1 MHYPNQTGVATYREA
16 FGKIDFVYV
25 VEPYDGKIKSLFFLF
40 SDGSCT
46 MLSGQESDHL
56 TILLISRW
64 AIHNAPQP
72 RVGSF
77 DVEQI
82 FYHCMYC
89 T

>member
-46 MLSGQESDHL
+46 MLSGQESDH
-56 TILLISRW
+56 
-64 AIHNAPQP
+64 
-72 RVGSF
+72 
-77 DVEQI
+77 
-82 FYHCMYC
+82 
-89 T
+89 